1 MANNN
6 SNPLPSVWRWD
17 FSDYTSLGTTFQ
29 KFLSQLNIFA
39 LAVYNLVN
47 GGIGYSNLQQ
57 SLYTFTVTAG
67 LTTPVSFVNPLSIT
81 PSCVTLGRVYQVASN
96 NTAIT
101 SPVTVSNFYYDGKA
115 INILNIPGL
124 TNGTTYQITVIVS

>member
-17 FSDYTSLGTTFQ
+17 YSDYTSLGATFQ

-47 GGIGYSNLQQ
+47 GGIGYANLQQ
-57 SLYTFTVTAG
+57 AIYTFTVTAG
-67 LTTPVSFVNPLSIT
+67 STTPVSFVNPLSIT
-81 PSCVTLGRVYQVASN
+81 PSCVVLGNVQVKAN
-96 NTAIT
+96 VTTAIT
-101 SPVTVSNFYYDGKA
+101 AAVTLSNFYYDGHS

-124 TNGTTYQITVIVS
+124 VSGTTYQITVIIS